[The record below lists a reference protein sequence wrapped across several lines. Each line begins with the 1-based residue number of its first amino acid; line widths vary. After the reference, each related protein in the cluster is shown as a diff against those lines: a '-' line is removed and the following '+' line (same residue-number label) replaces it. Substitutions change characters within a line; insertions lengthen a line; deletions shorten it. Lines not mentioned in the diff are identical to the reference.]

1 MKLKKFKTWDEQIEL
16 LKSRNLIIK
25 NKSKLKLYLQKYN
38 YQNFINAYND
48 PFMLNFDRNTNKYRD
63 DVDSEHIINLFNF
76 DRTISSYIFKYL
88 QNIERELSSIITYI
102 IGEEMNKIGYKSCL
116 VLDFN
121 KYDYKKIFTYNK
133 NEIKYLKKQ
142 IENLINKRDD
152 ILFKK
157 YYQNQKI
164 NLKKIPIWVLS
175 LSWDFGTLINIY
187 KKLNKNIKYKILN
200 YFSRTLEFNISSFE
214 NVVFMFKKFRNRIAH
229 NNVIYNYVYK
239 SNLNDMQYFLR
250 KNNIKANNI
259 NIGVLIDI
267 IDKFNNN
274 TKLSKFVKRVY
285 INKIVKSS
293 SFISETS
300 KEYIKKCFNFD

>member
-25 NKSKLKLYLQKYN
+25 NESKLKLYLQKYN

-187 KKLNKNIKYKILN
+187 KKLGTVLDLGRLDN
-200 YFSRTLEFNISSFE
+200 
-214 NVVFMFKKFRNRIAH
+214 
-229 NNVIYNYVYK
+229 
-239 SNLNDMQYFLR
+239 SN
-250 KNNIKANNI
+250 
-259 NIGVLIDI
+259 
-267 IDKFNNN
+267 
-274 TKLSKFVKRVY
+274 
-285 INKIVKSS
+285 
-293 SFISETS
+293 
-300 KEYIKKCFNFD
+300 